1 MDSASYVPS
10 AFVSTVDAAGT
21 GLAVTYLLCFAAG
34 TFIRTPQGDRPWSI
48 LTTSDLV
55 VTWTGKVR
63 PITWIGTGRVLAT
76 RGRRNAATPVIVRRG
91 ALAENIPHCDLRVTK
106 GHSLFIDNVLIPV
119 ENLVNHRSIIWDD
132 RAQEVT
138 IYHVELATHDVLV
151 ANGAPA
157 ESYRDDGNRWLFQ
170 NSNASWAQPTQL
182 PCAPLH
188 TGGCLVDAIWRRLL
202 DRAGA
207 RPGVPITNDPDLH
220 LVVDGHRIDGRV
232 RGDGVHAFRLPEFS
246 AAVRIVSRA
255 VVPQELG
262 LARDPRSLGVALRRI
277 VFQQGSRLRQIEADD
292 GSLQEGFHVFEP
304 DGGLRWTNGDA
315 TLPPSLF
322 AGSLGQGELELHIA
336 CTTQYAFY
344 DVVGL
349 RAAA

>member
-1 MDSASYVPS
+1 M
-10 AFVSTVDAAGT
+10 
-21 GLAVTYLLCFAAG
+21 
-34 TFIRTPQGDRPWSI
+34 
-48 LTTSDLV
+48 
-55 VTWTGKVR
+55 
-63 PITWIGTGRVLAT
+63 
-76 RGRRNAATPVIVRRG
+76 RRG

-119 ENLVNHRSIIWDD
+119 EYLVNHRSIIWDD

-138 IYHVELATHDVLV
+138 IYHIELGTHDVLV

-207 RPGVPITNDPDLH
+207 RPGVPMTNDPDLH
-220 LVVDGHRIDGRV
+220 LVVDGHRIDGRA
-232 RGDGVHAFRLPEFS
+232 RGDGVHAFRLPELS

-277 VFQQGSRLRQIEADD
+277 VFRQGSRLRQIEADD
-292 GSLQEGFHVFEP
+292 GSLQEGFHVFSHMVGCAGPIGIRRFPHHCLP
-304 DGGLRWTNGDA
+304 DRSDGRTRTTHRVHNAIRILRCCRYE
-315 TLPPSLF
+315 S
-322 AGSLGQGELELHIA
+322 GSLKMTPDPA
-336 CTTQYAFY
+336 MR
-344 DVVGL
+344 V
-349 RAAA
+349 